1 MHYNI
6 ENENYFRQ
14 RNYMFYIFLEFKN
27 LNKKVLLL
35 FLEKEKEYDIDSN
48 DI

>member
-6 ENENYFRQ
+6 ENENYFRKS
-14 RNYMFYIFLEFKN
+14 NYMFYIFLEIKN

-48 DI
+48 DN

>member
-1 MHYNI
+1 
-6 ENENYFRQ
+6 
-14 RNYMFYIFLEFKN
+14 MFYIFLEIKN

-48 DI
+48 DN